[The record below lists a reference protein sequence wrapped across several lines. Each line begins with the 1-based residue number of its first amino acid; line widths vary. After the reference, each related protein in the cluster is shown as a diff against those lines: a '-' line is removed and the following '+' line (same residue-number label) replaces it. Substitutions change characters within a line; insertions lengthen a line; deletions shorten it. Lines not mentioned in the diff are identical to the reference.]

1 MFISIL
7 EIGGLNKQD
16 THSLL
21 LNAGK
26 FYARTL
32 KLVLED
38 PEITVLNLTSESREL
53 LALMLDQDTN
63 NRPKLDEILERTKVI
78 ESKQKCKPKNVQQ
91 EEEKNTSVDTT
102 TTTTMERT
110 STKKKIKIIEDNDV
124 TTNITFDIPEIKC
137 LELRKLVE
145 DPNPLD
151 ITTVDLRKKFIGDEG
166 VMLLSK
172 KNFA

>member
-1 MFISIL
+1 
-7 EIGGLNKQD
+7 
-16 THSLL
+16 
-21 LNAGK
+21 
-26 FYARTL
+26 
-32 KLVLED
+32 
-38 PEITVLNLTSESREL
+38 
-53 LALMLDQDTN
+53 MLDQVTN

-91 EEEKNTSVDTT
+91 EEEKNTSVGT

-110 STKKKIKIIEDNDV
+110 PSKKKIKIIEDNDV

-172 KNFA
+172 KN